1 MGGFSLTSLI
11 AAGALMGA
19 VAFDVTV
26 NAVQD
31 WYQVMYAD
39 AFWANRVT
47 DTPALRDLSQEEAQ
61 INALLR
67 TSAEFS
73 TQQVVIPEQDIA
85 RRVLP

>member
-39 AFWANRVT
+39 AFWANRVI

-73 TQQVVIPEQDIA
+73 NQQIVMPEQDVA

>member
-61 INALLR
+61 INALLGR
-67 TSAEFS
+67 PGIDMPDRAALTDNPLSL
-73 TQQVVIPEQDIA
+73 
-85 RRVLP
+85 RNG

>member
-31 WYQVMYAD
+31 WYQIMYAD
-39 AFWANRVT
+39 AFWANRVS
-47 DTPALRDLSQEEAQ
+47 DSPALRDLTQEEAQ

-73 TQQVVIPEQDIA
+73 SQQVVIPEQDVV
-85 RRVLP
+85 RRILP